1 MPMDTEAI
9 LKGLKK
15 LYPRPQC
22 ALTHANPFQL
32 LIATILSAQCTDER
46 VNRVTPPLF
55 TEFPTPEKL
64 AKASLPRV
72 ETLIRSTG
80 FFHQKAKSLVLTS
93 RLLEEKHG
101 GEVPRTMEDLLALRG
116 VARKTANVVLGTAY
130 GISVGIVVDTHV
142 KRLSKR
148 LGLTRETDP
157 VKVERDLMKK
167 VPQTDWIWLSHAL
180 ITHGR
185 RLCMAVKPQ
194 CPPCPLNKLCPS
206 AGKV

>member
-1 MPMDTEAI
+1 MPVDTTAI

-46 VNRVTPPLF
+46 VNQVTPPLF
-55 TEFPTPEKL
+55 KEFPTPEKL

-80 FFHQKAKSLVLTS
+80 FFHQKAKSLVLSS
-93 RLLEEKHG
+93 RLLMEKHG
-101 GEVPRTMEDLLALRG
+101 GDVPRTMEDLLALRG

-167 VPQTDWIWLSHAL
+167 VPQTEWIWLSHAL

-185 RLCMAVKPQ
+185 RLCTAIKPQ
-194 CPPCPLNKLCPS
+194 CPPCPLNQLCPS
-206 AGKV
+206 AGTV